1 MNAHFADLRQG
12 DFDVA
17 WAGWIGESNAEH
29 YLGLLASDVGD
40 VSYDAYHSAKFDQ
53 LIEQARTQAD
63 IETRNK
69 FLQQAEVVALTSS
82 GAFVQSGQSTT
93 G

>member
-40 VSYDAYHSAKFDQ
+40 VNYGAYHSAKFDQ
-53 LIEQARTQAD
+53 LIGQARTHAD
-63 IETRNK
+63 VRDA
-69 FLQQAEVVALTSS
+69 QQVSPTGRGRGIKRIS
-82 GAFVQSGQSTT
+82 GGTFVQSGK
-93 G
+93 